1 MLRVALNKWWLALRR
16 SLEIQITLAGFL
28 YSVAMGVVGATAV
41 LSANNLL
48 FLILAA
54 MLALLLISG
63 FLSRLSLSGLEID
76 FAAPEHITA
85 RRTFR
90 ATLALRNSKAW
101 IPSFS
106 IRVEGAPGPGGEQPA
121 ILRSAVYLPVVPGGK
136 TIEEQVDI
144 EFSRRGAYR
153 QRGFR
158 IATRFPFGFRE
169 KTAQVEL
176 TREVLVYPSIDA
188 QPGFEELIA
197 MIRGELEGVHPG
209 AGQDFYRIR
218 PYQASESA
226 RYVDWKTSAHT
237 GELQVR
243 EFARE
248 EDRQAEIYLDR
259 MVAADRAGETWLES
273 AIDVAAFLAW
283 SLAQRGLTFE
293 FRSQGFSRRVP
304 GEADVYTILRFLALA
319 TRLPEAPPDPPH
331 GETGFQI
338 VITPRPAAFEAA
350 GWTPMLV
357 LDRTAGLLG
366 TERPE
371 RPGS

>member
-1 MLRVALNKWWLALRR
+1 MLPSMITHWRAALRR

-90 ATLALRNSKAW
+90 ATLALRNSKGW
-101 IPSFS
+101 FPSFS
-106 IRVEGAPGPGGEQPA
+106 IRVEGAADPGSDHPS
-121 ILRSAVYLPVVPGGK
+121 ILRRAVYLPVVPGGR
-136 TIEEQVDI
+136 TVAEQVEI
-144 EFSRRGAYR
+144 EFPRRGAYR

-158 IATRFPFGFRE
+158 LATRFPFGFRE

-197 MIRGELEGVHPG
+197 AIRGELEGLHAGP
-209 AGQDFYRIR
+209 GQDFYRIR

-248 EDRQAEIYLDR
+248 EDRQAEIFLDR
-259 MVAADRAGETWLES
+259 MVAPDSAGEAWLEK
-273 AIDVAAFLAW
+273 AIDLAAYLTW
-283 SLAQRGLTFE
+283 SLAERGLTFE

-319 TRLPEAPPDPPH
+319 TRLPEASPDPPH
-331 GETGFQI
+331 GENAFQV
-338 VITPRPAAFEAA
+338 VISTRPAAFEAA
-350 GWTPMLV
+350 GWTPVVV
-357 LDRTAGLLG
+357 LDRAALLLEPRG
-366 TERPE
+366 ANPSGR
-371 RPGS
+371 